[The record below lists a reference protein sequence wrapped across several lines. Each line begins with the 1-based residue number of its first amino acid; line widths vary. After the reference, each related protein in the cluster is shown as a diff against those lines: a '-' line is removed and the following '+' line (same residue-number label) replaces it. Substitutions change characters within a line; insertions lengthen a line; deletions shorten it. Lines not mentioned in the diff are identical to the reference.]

1 MRDAVGG
8 AFMIKLLLV
17 FLAVYTIFIAI
28 AINYAKA
35 FRVKNKI
42 LDIIEQNEGMNFI
55 DTSDGSVRDQLDT
68 YMNNINYNVINGYS
82 DIKARVEDKC
92 SGYGFIDTN
101 RGYCINEVTNEVTSS
116 SNVSTADASYYQ
128 VRTFV
133 TISIPLVRNLSFTI
147 PISGET
153 RKIEKVE

>member
-35 FRVKNKI
+35 FRVKNKV

-68 YMNNINYNVINGYS
+68 YMNNISYNVINGYS

-92 SGYGFIDTN
+92 SGYDFIDTE
-101 RGYCINEVTNEVTSS
+101 RGYCINKLPKSS
-116 SNVSTADASYYQ
+116 DISTAGASYYQ

>member
-42 LDIIEQNEGMNFI
+42 LDIIEQNEGINTDNI
-55 DTSDGSVRDQLDT
+55 DDKAKDQIKT

-92 SGYGFIDTN
+92 SGYYFIDTDK
-101 RGYCINEVTNEVTSS
+101 GYCINKVSNSS
-116 SNVSTADASYYQ
+116 DASYYQ

>member
-55 DTSDGSVRDQLDT
+55 DTSDGSVRDQIDT
-68 YMNNINYNVINGYS
+68 YMNNISYNVINGYS
-82 DIKARVEDKC
+82 DIKAKVEDKC
-92 SGYGFIDTN
+92 SGYGFIDTD
-101 RGYCINEVTNEVTSS
+101 RGYCIHEVTNSD
-116 SNVSTADASYYQ
+116 VSTAGASYYQ

>member
-8 AFMIKLLLV
+8 SFMIKLLLV
-17 FLAVYTIFIAI
+17 FLAVYAIFIAI

-42 LDIIEQNEGMNFI
+42 LDIIEQNEGI
-55 DTSDGSVRDQLDT
+55 DPTNNSDPAKQKIND
-68 YMNNINYNVINGYS
+68 YMNSISYNVINSNS
-82 DIKARVEDKC
+82 DIVDRVENDC
-92 SGYGFIDTN
+92 SGYDFTDTV
-101 RGYCINEVTNEVTSS
+101 RGYCIHKVTYGE
-116 SNVSTADASYYQ
+116 ASYYK

-133 TISIPLVRNLSFTI
+133 TINIPLVRNLSFTI

-153 RKIEKVE
+153 RKIEKVT

>member
-35 FRVKNKI
+35 FRVKNKV
-42 LDIIEQNEGMNFI
+42 LNIIEQNEGIKDLSKNVN
-55 DTSDGSVRDQLDT
+55 TSDASIVQIGT
-68 YMNNINYNVINGYS
+68 YMNDISYKIDKNTADKKCKEKYGNG
-82 DIKARVEDKC
+82 DEVFVGDQ
-92 SGYGFIDTN
+92 
-101 RGYCINEVTNEVTSS
+101 GYCIVAVNDNDHDALYYRVT
-116 SNVSTADASYYQ
+116 
-128 VRTFV
+128 TFV
-133 TISIPLVRNLSFTI
+133 TISIPVVRLEFTV
-147 PISGET
+147 PINGET